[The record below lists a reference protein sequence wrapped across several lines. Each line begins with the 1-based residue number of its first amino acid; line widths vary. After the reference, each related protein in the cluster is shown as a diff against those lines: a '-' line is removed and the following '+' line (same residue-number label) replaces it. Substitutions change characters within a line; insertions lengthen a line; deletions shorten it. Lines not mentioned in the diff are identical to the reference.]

1 MCDSRLRCPSVEGAR
16 QQKSIVLIL
25 ARELAA
31 NVSTPI
37 FLIDKDG
44 TLVFYNEP
52 AEAIVGQPFA
62 QVGEMPVADWGA
74 LMKPEDAEGN
84 PISRRAVP
92 PGIAFLEQRPDH
104 QEMHITG
111 ADGVRR
117 FIEITA
123 FPLFAKADE
132 FAGAIA
138 IFWEHRA
145 RDAEA

>member
-1 MCDSRLRCPSVEGAR
+1 VEGR
-16 QQKSIVLIL
+16 QKSLVLIL

-31 NVSTPI
+31 NVATPM
-37 FLIDKDG
+37 FLIDREG

-74 LMKPEDAEGN
+74 LMRPEDGAGN
-84 PISRRAVP
+84 RISRRDVP
-92 PGIAFLEQRPDH
+92 PGIAFLEQRPAH
-104 QEMHITG
+104 QEIFITG

-117 FIEITA
+117 RIAITA

-132 FAGAIA
+132 FAGAVA
-138 IFWEHRA
+138 IFWEDVQGETDRA
-145 RDAEA
+145 PVGEA

>member
-1 MCDSRLRCPSVEGAR
+1 MEGAR
-16 QQKSIVLIL
+16 QQKSVVLIL

-31 NVSTPI
+31 NVATPI

-44 TLVFYNEP
+44 KLVFYNEP

-74 LMKPEDAEGN
+74 SMQPEDAEGN
-84 PISRRAVP
+84 KLSRRAIP
-92 PGIAFLEQRPDH
+92 PGVAFLEQRAAH
-104 QEMHITG
+104 QEIFITG

-117 FIEITA
+117 GIEITA

-132 FAGAIA
+132 FAGAIC
-138 IFWEHRA
+138 IFWERGA
-145 RDAEA
+145 RESSAEATG

>member
-1 MCDSRLRCPSVEGAR
+1 MEGAK
-16 QQKSIVLIL
+16 QQKSLVLIL

-31 NVSTPI
+31 NVATPI
-37 FLIDKDG
+37 FLIDKEG

-74 LMKPEDAEGN
+74 LMQPEDADGN
-84 PISRRAVP
+84 KISRRAVP
-92 PGIAFLEQRPDH
+92 PGVAFLEQRADH
-104 QEMHITG
+104 QEIFITG

-132 FAGAIA
+132 FEGVIA
-138 IFWEHRA
+138 IFWEHRSQVGLS
-145 RDAEA
+145 